1 MKVTLITARMRFD
14 TAGGVTATET
24 RTGDGYASPLRRAP
38 DGKIHLPGT
47 TVAGSLRAHCARHD
61 GALDA
66 LFGNKPPTRSS
77 DRRADAIPSA
87 IQVLGTALRPAGESV
102 THRRSAIDRERGAA
116 RTHHYYEVE
125 LLPAGT
131 EFDVFLRWDDPDA
144 PLRDRFLA
152 ALTGWHPMLGRGV
165 TRGAGRCSL
174 IGWGEAEYDLSTG
187 PGLLSWIR
195 DTDIQSYPE
204 PTKPVDTPEPEIAL
218 RAELSIVDAVHC
230 GTGDAQDNL
239 LPTFRLRTDG
249 DYAIPGSTLKG
260 VLRSRAEYIC
270 RVVGAG
276 ACTDQSC
283 GECRPCTLFGHA
295 NAAGGRRGRI
305 AVDDAV
311 IREPVI
317 AHRNHVAIDRFTGG
331 ARDTALYTH
340 EVVASGTF
348 TLHVRALDAIDEA
361 DERLLHAVL
370 ADLHDGYTGIG
381 ARTTAGYGT
390 VAARTGLRTDLP
402 LTDLATAL

>member
-24 RTGDGYASPLRRAP
+24 HTDDGYFTPLRRAP
-38 DGKIHLPGT
+38 NGKIHLPGT

-61 GALDA
+61 HELDA
-66 LFGNKPPTRSS
+66 LFGNKPPARSS
-77 DRRADAIPSA
+77 NSRANAVPSA
-87 IQVLGTALRPAGESV
+87 IQVLGTALRPSGEAFAH
-102 THRRSAIDRERGAA
+102 HRNAMDRERGAA
-116 RTHHYYEVE
+116 RTHHFYQVE

-131 EFDVFLRWDDPDA
+131 EFDVFLRWDDPDTT
-144 PLRDRFLA
+144 LRDRFLA
-152 ALTGWHPMLGRGV
+152 AMTGWHPMLGGGV

-174 IGWGEAEYDLSTG
+174 IGWGEAEYDLSTEQ
-187 PGLLSWIR
+187 GLLTWIR
-195 DTDIQSYPE
+195 DSGIESYPE
-204 PTKPVDTPEPEIAL
+204 PNSPVDAPEPAIAL
-218 RAELSIVDAVHC
+218 SVELSIVDAMR
-230 GTGDAQDNL
+230 GTGDAKNNL
-239 LPTFRLRTDG
+239 LPTFRLGTDG

-295 NAAGGRRGRI
+295 NTAGARRGRI
-305 AVDDAV
+305 AIDDTV
-311 IREPVI
+311 IREPQH

-340 EVVASGTF
+340 EVIVSGTF
-348 TLHVRALDAIDEA
+348 TLQVRALGDIEEA
-361 DERLLHAVL
+361 NERLLHAVL
-370 ADLHDGYTGIG
+370 TDLHDGYAGID

-390 VAARTGLRTDLP
+390 VTALTGLRPDLA